1 MRKFVWFCCLA
12 VSCLG
17 TAPHPALAQQQQPE
31 RPTDQA
37 RPPLV
42 GPMARIAAQN
52 VFNSNCASCHQNVKA
67 SADAN
72 DARVKAAPSTET
84 LGQLTPEA
92 IYAALTTGVMVQ
104 QAQNLTNDEK
114 RMVAE
119 FFGGRPLGSADAGDA
134 KNMTNHCAANPAM
147 GDPAAGPSWNGW
159 GNGLANARFQ
169 DAKDAG
175 LTPEQ
180 VSRLKLKWA
189 FAFPVGVETYGQ
201 PTIVD
206 NRVFLGDDNSFV
218 YSLDAGTGCVYWSF
232 RADAQVRTA
241 VELGRI
247 KVNARARNAAFFG
260 DKKANIYAVDAQT
273 GELIWRVNIEP
284 RLLAHIT
291 GATVFYR
298 GRLYAGVAGSEE
310 IVSGDPHYPCCT
322 YRGSLSSIDAN
333 TGKVMWKTYTI
344 PDEPKPTKKN
354 SMGTQLWAPA
364 GASLWSA
371 PTIDPKRHAI
381 YVGTGNAFTEPA
393 AKTSDAIMA
402 FDLATGKVLW
412 TYQALASDAS
422 PAGCNG
428 NGPKGEQCPEN
439 VGPDWDFA
447 NSPILRALPEGKRV
461 LVAAHKGGLVV
472 AVDPDRHGALVWK
485 EDLSQ
490 PNAGAAI
497 QIMWGGA
504 ADAKN
509 VYYPLKSGGVAALRL
524 ADGKRAWLALL
535 EPSAENPG
543 PGGRPRRGE
552 DAAATAI
559 SGVIF
564 SGGWDGV
571 LHALSAADGHSLWE
585 YNTAREYAT
594 INGVARQGRIDGS
607 AGAGGGR
614 RHALRWFGVCGHG
627 ERHAGQ
633 CAAGIFAGIGPW
645 C

>member
-1 MRKFVWFCCLA
+1 MIRNLVRPMILA
-12 VSCLG
+12 LA
-17 TAPHPALAQQQQPE
+17 APILLAHAQQQQPE
-31 RPTDQA
+31 QP

-42 GPMARIAAQN
+42 GPMARIAAQT
-52 VFNSNCASCHQNVKA
+52 VFNRDCASCHQNVKA

-72 DARVKAAPSTET
+72 DARIKAAPSTET

-92 IYAALTTGVMVQ
+92 IYAALTTGAMVQ
-104 QAQNLTNDEK
+104 QASKLSNDEK
-114 RMVAE
+114 RMIAE

-147 GDPAAGPSWNGW
+147 GDPAAGASWNGW
-159 GNGLANARFQ
+159 GNGLSNTRFQ

-175 LTPEQ
+175 LSADQ
-180 VSRLKLKWA
+180 VSKLKLKWA
-189 FAFPVGVETYGQ
+189 FAFPAGVEAYGQ
-201 PTIVD
+201 PTVVGG
-206 NRVFLGDDNSFV
+206 RVFLGDDNSYV
-218 YSLDAGTGCVYWSF
+218 YSLDAATGCVYWSF

-241 VELGRI
+241 LVVGRI
-247 KVNARARNAAFFG
+247 KDKDKGRARNAAFFG

-291 GATVFYR
+291 GATVLYR

-322 YRGSLSSIDAN
+322 YRGSLSALDAN
-333 TGKVMWKTYTI
+333 TGKLIWKTYTI
-344 PDEPKPTKKN
+344 PDEPKPTRKN
-354 SMGTQLWAPA
+354 SLGTQMWAPA
-364 GASLWSA
+364 GASLWTA

-412 TYQALASDAS
+412 THQALENDAS

-428 NGPKGEQCPEN
+428 PGPKGEQCPEN
-439 VGPDWDFA
+439 PGPDWDFA
-447 NSPILRALPEGKRV
+447 NSPILRTAPGGKRV

-472 AVDPDRHGALVWK
+472 AVDPDRQGALVWQAN
-485 EDLSQ
+485 LAQ
-490 PNAGAAI
+490 PNGGTAI

-504 ADAKN
+504 ADAEN

-524 ADGKRAWLALL
+524 ADGKRAWLAPL
-535 EPSAENPG
+535 EPSALNPG
-543 PGGRPRRGE
+543 PGGRPRRGQ

-559 SGVIF
+559 SGAVF

-571 LHALSAADGHSLWE
+571 LHALSTADGHSLWE
-585 YNTAREYAT
+585 YNTAHEFAT
-594 INGVARQGRIDGS
+594 VNGVAGKGGS
-607 AGAGGGR
+607 LGAPGPVVVGGMVFVGSGYVGTGNGMPGNVLL
-614 RHALRWFGVCGHG
+614 AFSP
-627 ERHAGQ
+627 Q
-633 CAAGIFAGIGPW
+633 
-645 C
+645 

>member
-1 MRKFVWFCCLA
+1 MRKLVWFCCVATLI
-12 VSCLG
+12 
-17 TAPHPALAQQQQPE
+17 TATPVHFLHAQEQQAD

-42 GPMARIAAQN
+42 GPMARIAAQT
-52 VFNSNCASCHQNVKA
+52 VFNRDCASCHQNVKV

-72 DARVKAAPSTET
+72 DARVKSAPSTET

-92 IYAALTTGVMVQ
+92 IYGALTTGVMVQ
-104 QAQNLTNDEK
+104 QAEKLSNDEK
-114 RMVAE
+114 RMIAE

-147 GDPAAGPSWNGW
+147 GAPTAGAAWNGW
-159 GNGLANARFQ
+159 GNGLSNTRFQ

-175 LTPEQ
+175 LSPDQ
-180 VSRLKLKWA
+180 ISRLKLKWA
-189 FAFPVGVETYGQ
+189 FAFPAGVETYGQ
-201 PTIVD
+201 PTVVD
-206 NRVFLGDDNSFV
+206 HRVFLGDDNSFV

-241 VELGRI
+241 AVIGRI
-247 KVNARARNAAFFG
+247 KDRGETRNAAFFG
-260 DKKANIYAVDAQT
+260 DKKANIYAVDART
-273 GELIWRVNIEP
+273 GELIWRVSIEP

-322 YRGSLSSIDAN
+322 YRGSLSALDAN
-333 TGKVMWKTYTI
+333 TGKLIWKTYTI
-344 PDEPKPTKKN
+344 PDEPRPTKKN
-354 SMGTQLWAPA
+354 SLGTQLWAPA

-381 YVGTGNAFTEPA
+381 YVTTGNAFTEPA

-402 FDLATGKVLW
+402 FDLASGKVRW
-412 TYQALASDAS
+412 TYQALANDAS

-447 NSPILRALPEGKRV
+447 NSPILRTLPGGKRV

-472 AVDPDRHGALVWK
+472 AVDPDHGGALVWK
-485 EDLSQ
+485 ADLAR
-490 PNAGAAI
+490 PDAGAAI

-504 ADAKN
+504 ADADN

-524 ADGKRAWLALL
+524 VDGKRAWLVPL

-543 PGGRPRRGE
+543 PEGRLRRGQ

-559 SGVIF
+559 SGAIF

-571 LHALSAADGHSLWE
+571 LHALSTADGHLLWE
-585 YNTAREYAT
+585 YNTAHEFAT
-594 INGVARQGRIDGS
+594 VNGLPGKGGSFGAPGAVVVAGTLYVGS
-607 AGAGGGR
+607 GYVGTGNGMPGNVLLA
-614 RHALRWFGVCGHG
+614 FS
-627 ERHAGQ
+627 
-633 CAAGIFAGIGPW
+633 PP
-645 C
+645 